1 MAAPSVS
8 VIVATRDR
16 PARLLGALASVIA
29 QDTPA
34 LEVRIGDDGDVPVVE
49 RLPHVPLLELTAVK
63 VRAGH
68 DGAARNAA
76 AAGARGDVLAFLD
89 DRDRWRPDHLA
100 GVVRAFADP
109 ALAFAWSDGE
119 IVRGDDGVAPH
130 ARVAVMRNAEAATL
144 RAIGGPPP
152 STWAVRRSLFESL
165 GGFDETL
172 RCAEDHDFVLRALV
186 LTPPRRLP
194 GITVELGARDANDGA
209 DEAGEGWRDAL
220 ARLAARHGLPH
231 LDVRTFGH
239 GASWL
244 GAAR

>member
-1 MAAPSVS
+1 MAAPNVS

-16 PARLLGALASVIA
+16 PAQLLDALASVVA
-29 QDTPA
+29 QATPA

-63 VRAGH
+63 VRAGQA
-68 DGAARNAA
+68 GAARNAA
-76 AAGARGDVLAFLD
+76 AAEARGDVLAFLD

-100 GVVRAFADP
+100 RVVRAFADP
-109 ALAFAWSDGE
+109 ALVFAWSDAE
-119 IVRGDDGVAPH
+119 LVRASDGAPH
-130 ARVAVMRNAEAATL
+130 ARAAVTHEADAATL

-165 GGFDETL
+165 GGFDETF
-172 RCAEDHDFVLRALV
+172 RVAEDHDFVLRALV

-194 GITVELGARDANDGA
+194 GVTVELGARDLDEAA
-209 DEAGEGWRDAL
+209 DEAGEVWRDAL

-239 GASWL
+239 DASRF